1 MPVRLPPAP
10 YPPGYADV
18 APGYNV
24 PGMNIPVVGSNAAV
38 RDQGMRYPRYEGH
51 PTADQVAI
59 ELRRHRMDV
68 ERSRRRSEMT
78 DRGRRD
84 VIRQEL
90 VAARG
95 MAPLDWDMDE
105 L

>member
-18 APGYNV
+18 APGYNI
-24 PGMNIPVVGSNAAV
+24 PGVNIPNVLD
-38 RDQGMRYPRYEGH
+38 RDSRMRYGRYEQ
-51 PTADQVAI
+51 PSAAEVAT
-59 ELRRHRMDV
+59 ELRRHRMDL

-78 DRGRRD
+78 ERRRRD
-84 VIRQEL
+84 VIRQEV

-95 MAPLDWDMDE
+95 MAPLDWEMDE

>member
-10 YPPGYADV
+10 YPPGYAAV

-24 PGMNIPVVGSNAAV
+24 PGMNTPAVGSNAAR
-38 RDQGMRYPRYEGH
+38 RDQDMRYSRYEGH
-51 PTADQVAI
+51 RTAAEVAI
-59 ELRRHRMDV
+59 ELRRHRMDL

-78 DRGRRD
+78 ERGRRD
-84 VIRQEL
+84 VVRQEL

-95 MAPLDWDMDE
+95 MAPPDWDMDE